1 MSSEGLSANAP
12 GQHASSTPSAKMSGA
27 IMVRSFVGQAFGL
40 LCPRTISMPVRS
52 PHVARHVIA
61 INAVCSLRTK
71 AFCAAQPRP
80 PGLGSRLVPRL
91 WRFGLSL
98 ILIGNPG
105 FRPGL
110 TFGAAPP
117 ALRIISN
124 SHRQP
129 MSPGLGSRL
138 VPRLRRFGL
147 SLIHTRDPGLPA
159 WAHVWCRASGAPD
172 YLPLIT
178 MTTRASDHGDF
189 HSVRIAIAH
198 RTACDFYL

>member
-27 IMVRSFVGQAFGL
+27 IIVRSFVGQAFGL
-40 LCPRTISMPVRS
+40 LCPRAISMPVRS

-61 INAVCSLRTK
+61 INALCGLRTK
-71 AFCAAQPRP
+71 TFGAAQPRP

-105 FRPGL
+105 
-110 TFGAAPP
+110 
-117 ALRIISN
+117 
-124 SHRQP
+124 
-129 MSPGLGSRL
+129 
-138 VPRLRRFGL
+138 
-147 SLIHTRDPGLPA
+147 LPA
-159 WAHVWCRASGAPD
+159 WAHVWCRASGASD

-178 MTTRASDHGDF
+178 VTTRASDHGDF
-189 HSVRIAIAH
+189 H
-198 RTACDFYL
+198 